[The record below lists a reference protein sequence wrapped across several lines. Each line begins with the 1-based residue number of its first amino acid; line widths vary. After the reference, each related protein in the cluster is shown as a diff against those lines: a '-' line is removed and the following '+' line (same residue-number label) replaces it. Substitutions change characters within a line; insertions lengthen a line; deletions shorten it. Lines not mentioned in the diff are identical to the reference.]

1 MFVFF
6 QLSLLIRI
14 REVDNSSFSLQTVGF
29 KGSEPSQGKEIK
41 AHRSYPALHLFVQ
54 IKFY

>member
-41 AHRSYPALHLFVQ
+41 AHWSYPALHLFVQ